1 MYIKYLAFISL
12 KGVSQKNYFENHA
25 KIALFSWCFRI
36 NFPKICKAVASRLL
50 PFLCKT
56 AIILCLIR
64 FYMGGGGGRAGTP
77 ITGIPLVNVP
87 NSRLPNQKNEKH
99 RHRQKCWLNITR
111 EETSNSINYMF
122 VKSKVT

>member
-25 KIALFSWCFRI
+25 KI
-36 NFPKICKAVASRLL
+36 CKAVASRLL
-50 PFLCKT
+50 PFLFKT

-64 FYMGGGGGRAGTP
+64 FYMGGWGGGGRAGTP